1 MEIYLVRHGE
11 AESEL
16 VEPTQPLRERGR
28 ADVTRMARHAA
39 RIKVAIGEIR
49 HSTKLRAKQTAEIL
63 ATHLRPVHGV
73 RETDDLEPTYDPGRA
88 QDVIEAA
95 VEPLMLVGHL
105 PHVAR
110 LASLLLT
117 GDPNREI
124 VRFRPG
130 AIARLERTER
140 GWVLGWILTPEIA
153 DPGTGC

>member
-28 ADVTRMARHAA
+28 ADVSRIARHAA
-39 RIKVAIGEIR
+39 RIKVAVTEIR

-63 ATHLRPVHGV
+63 AAHRSSGPSRGGLSGR
-73 RETDDLEPTYDPGRA
+73 LPTRQA
-88 QDVIEAA
+88 QDAVEAA

-105 PHVAR
+105 PHLAR
-110 LASLLLT
+110 LASLLLV

-130 AIARLERTER
+130 AIARLERAER

-153 DPGTGC
+153 DPPGC

>member
-16 VEPTQPLRERGR
+16 VEPAQPLRERGR

-39 RIKVAIGEIR
+39 RIKVSVAEIR

-63 ATHLRPVHGV
+63 AAHLKPVHGL
-73 RETDDLEPTYDPGRA
+73 RESDDLEPTYDPSKA
-88 QDVIEAA
+88 QGA
-95 VEPLMLVGHL
+95 VETATEPLMLVGHL
-105 PHVAR
+105 PHLAR
-110 LASLLLT
+110 LASLLLV
-117 GDPNREI
+117 GDPHREI

-130 AIARLERTER
+130 AIARLERAEH
-140 GWVLGWILTPEIA
+140 GWVLGWVFTPEIA